1 MAFSRAI
8 KRRLRAC
15 ACACVPNK
23 THVNEILRLRTAET
37 CAAETNLHASRL
49 ERKERSGGGK
59 LYKGHPSV

>member
-8 KRRLRAC
+8 KRRLR